1 MRQQKNSSSVLTKEE
16 YIGLQ
21 NSLHISE
28 RTLSVPFPL
37 HSHEFFEIE
46 YIREGK
52 GRHFLNGTW
61 QAFEKNTVYLLTPE
75 DVHALYPTEQIRH
88 LNIMFSE
95 ELFPDKIAFETLMG
109 CYGMQIH
116 LSPENADCLEK
127 LFDTLLKETKTPVK
141 DAYHFSYVSNI
152 SQCILITI
160 LRAGNTTAPLVTDHA
175 LSQTLFYLRRHFR
188 EPLTLQAMA
197 ERAHFTPSYFCS
209 LFKKITGKNFTEYLS
224 DLRTR
229 YAYHLLKSGQSNI
242 LDICFQSG
250 FSSFP
255 SFSREFKKRY
265 GCSPSSV
272 LKNISNERNKL

>member
-1 MRQQKNSSSVLTKEE
+1 MKQEKNSSSVLTKEE

-28 RTLSVPFPL
+28 RTLSTPFPL

-46 YIREGK
+46 YVLEGK
-52 GRHFLNGTW
+52 GRHLLNGTW
-61 QAFEKNTVYLLTPE
+61 YEIEKNTVYLLTPE
-75 DVHALYPTEQIRH
+75 DVHALYPTEQIKH

-116 LSPENADCLEK
+116 LSKENADRIEM
-127 LFDTLLKETKTPVK
+127 LFDTLLKEKNAQVD
-141 DAYHFSYVSNI
+141 DAYHFSYISNVL
-152 SQCILITI
+152 QCILITV
-160 LRAGNTTAPLVTDHA
+160 LRAGNTTAPLAADHA

-188 EPLTLQAMA
+188 EPLTLQDMA
-197 ERAHFTPSYFCS
+197 QRAHFTPSYFCS
-209 LFKKITGKNFTEYLS
+209 LFKKVTGKNFTEYLS

-229 YAYHLLKSGQSNI
+229 YAHHLLTSGQSNI

-265 GCSPSSV
+265 GCSPSAI
-272 LKNISNERNKL
+272 LKKQNN

>member
-1 MRQQKNSSSVLTKEE
+1 MKQERNSSNVLTKEE

-28 RTLSVPFPL
+28 RTLSAPYPL

-46 YIREGK
+46 YILEGK

-61 QAFEKNTVYLLTPE
+61 QTLEKNTVYLLTPE
-75 DVHALYPTEQIRH
+75 DVHALYPSEQIRH

-95 ELFPDKIAFETLMG
+95 DIFHDKIAFETLMG

-116 LSPENADCLEK
+116 LSPENTDCLEK
-127 LFDTLLKETKTPVK
+127 LFDVLLKEKSTPDN

-152 SQCILITI
+152 LQCILITI
-160 LRAGNTTAPLVTDHA
+160 LRAGNANAPLATDHA
-175 LSQTLFYLRRHFR
+175 LGQTLFYLRRHFR
-188 EPLTLQAMA
+188 EPLTLQDMA
-197 ERAHFTPSYFCS
+197 RHAHFTPSYFCS
-209 LFKKITGKNFTEYLS
+209 LFKKVTGKNFTEYLS
-224 DLRTR
+224 DLRTS
-229 YAYHLLKSGQSNI
+229 YAYHLLTSGQTNI

-265 GCSPSSV
+265 GCAPSSV
-272 LKNISNERNKL
+272 LKKQNIAET